1 MNKIKMNKLIKIGI
15 FLIIFSYINT
25 AIINIR
31 IDTILILI
39 FLAMLVPLV
48 VINMYSGTKK
58 YYRYALHKYTDYI
71 LVDSNKYIL
80 LTNLN
85 KINADSA
92 KVSAMSLGA
101 NIMSAD
107 SVLSTILG
115 LGFYGVGLNIDDN
128 VINQSQYSYDEF
140 LTKLKNNKIKNYV
153 AKIYENVRYLKENKY
168 TYYFKGDLIKKNGS
182 VVRNKRFKI
191 QKIYYNHE
199 SLKVIK

>member
-1 MNKIKMNKLIKIGI
+1 
-15 FLIIFSYINT
+15 
-25 AIINIR
+25 
-31 IDTILILI
+31 
-39 FLAMLVPLV
+39 MLVPFAA
-48 VINMYSGTKK
+48 INMFFGAKK
-58 YYRYALHKYTDYI
+58 YYRYALYKYTDCI
-71 LVDSNKYIL
+71 LVDGNKYIL

-85 KINADSA
+85 KMNADSA

-140 LTKLKNNKIKNYV
+140 LTKLKNNEIKNYV
-153 AKIYENVRYLKENKY
+153 AKIYENVRYLKESKY